1 MGVKATAV
9 RALSSTLYRAG
20 ITGPLIALAGYARRG
35 PTFQVLTF
43 HRVSDDEDPFL
54 PALRTGVFEAQM
66 AHIAQHYRVFT
77 VEDLLERMRSS
88 RVPRNALAITFDD
101 GYRDNLT
108 EAAPILARYGL
119 PATIFLTTGCIGTG
133 RIPWFDQLAIAL
145 KTTAQEALSLPT
157 DRLLPL
163 RTRDERLRALDVS
176 LGHLKR
182 VTDEERRDC
191 LDRILD
197 QLGGSAPG
205 ETKDL
210 MLTWD
215 EVHAL
220 RDMGFSLGAHTVS
233 HPILSRTSADQAW
246 DEIYGSKREIERQVG
261 GPIRGFAYPNGGAS
275 DYTETVKHLVREA
288 GFTWA
293 VTTQHGLNGPRTPPL
308 ELRRGG
314 PREDHLPTYA
324 VRLAYYRLAEP

>member
-1 MGVKATAV
+1 VKPRAAAL
-9 RALSSTLYRAG
+9 RALSSALYHSG
-20 ITGPLIALAGYARRG
+20 IVGPLTALAGRARRG

-43 HRVSDDEDPFL
+43 HRVGDAGDPFL
-54 PALRTGVFEAQM
+54 PAMPTRVFEAQM
-66 AHIAQHYRVFT
+66 THIARHYRVFT
-77 VEDLLERMRSS
+77 VEDLVERMRSG

-108 EAAPILARYGL
+108 EAAPILARHGL
-119 PATIFLTTGCIGTG
+119 PATVFLTTGCIGTG
-133 RIPWFDQLAIAL
+133 QIPWFDQLAIAL
-145 KTTAQEALSLPT
+145 KTTPREALRLSA
-157 DRLLPL
+157 DRILPL
-163 RTRDERLRALDVS
+163 GTEDERLRALDAS

-182 VTDEERRDC
+182 VTDEERRDG

-205 ETKDL
+205 ETKSL

-215 EVHAL
+215 EVQAL
-220 RDMGFSLGAHTVS
+220 RVQGFAVGAHTVS
-233 HPILSRTSADQAW
+233 HPILSRTSADRAW
-246 DEIYGSKREIERQVG
+246 EEIYGCKRDIERHLG
-261 GPIRGFAYPNGGAS
+261 GPVRGFAYPNGGAR

-288 GFTWA
+288 GFAWA
-293 VTTQHGLNGPRTPPL
+293 VTTQHGLNTPRTPPL